1 MKSLIEQLRNEA
13 IADLFPLK
21 GFGSQWKQ
29 RQKFLLEKLGNSK
42 KKSDI
47 IKLGN
52 HLSEAFKLTGSA
64 DRSQGSLSSAGSTW
78 EALVVWYLNLC
89 LVGTRAVCVRGAP
102 LSPTPIKDALSVCF
116 ENSVL
121 RSEPDVILISSEALA
136 KAPAVANK
144 KAMLAK
150 ANEII
155 EESFDKTGL
164 VNFQCKTN
172 WNDNAQVPMLWNM
185 LYNQA
190 RKGALIPNGF
200 SIGRNGYSLKNLGI
214 FGYAFVTVPTQKKG
228 PQGYKPEN
236 LDVMRVKT
244 MSAGNY
250 WGHPSRNGVCM
261 SLAEFFNFFN
271 RSTAVFPNVADVGRF
286 AAASLN
292 AGASDAVDISMFRL
306 LENS

>member
-1 MKSLIEQLRNEA
+1 MKSLIEQLRSEA
-13 IADLFPLK
+13 VADLFPLK
-21 GFGSQWKQ
+21 GFGTQWKQ
-29 RQKFLLEKLGNSK
+29 RQRFFLNKLEGAK
-42 KKSDI
+42 KKSDV
-47 IKLGN
+47 IKLGDC
-52 HLSEAFKLTGSA
+52 LSDAFKLTGSA

-102 LSPTPIKDALSVCF
+102 LSPIPIKDALSVCF

-121 RSEPDVILISSEALA
+121 RSEPDVILISSDALSQ
-136 KAPAVANK
+136 APAVANRK
-144 KAMLAK
+144 EMLVK
-150 ANEII
+150 VNEVI
-155 EESFDKTGL
+155 EETFDKTGL

-172 WNDNAQVPMLWNM
+172 WNDNAQIPMLWNM

-200 SIGRNGYSLKNLGI
+200 SIGRNGYSLKNLAI
-214 FGYAFVTVPTQKKG
+214 FGYAFATVPTQKKG

-271 RSTAVFPNVADVGRF
+271 RNTAVFPNVSDVGKVT
-286 AAASLN
+286 ATNLSAGSL
-292 AGASDAVDISMFRL
+292 DAPDISMFQL
-306 LENS
+306 

>member
-13 IADLFPLK
+13 VTDLYPLK
-21 GFGSQWKQ
+21 GFGTQWKQ
-29 RQKFLLEKLGNSK
+29 RQKFFRDKLDGAK
-42 KKSDI
+42 KKSDV
-47 IKLGN
+47 IKLGDC
-52 HLSEAFKLTGSA
+52 LSEAFKLTGSA

-89 LVGTRAVCVRGAP
+89 LAGTRAVCLRGAP

-121 RSEPDVILISSEALA
+121 RSEPDVILVSSDALA
-136 KAPAVANK
+136 QAPAVASRK
-144 KAMLAK
+144 EMLNRV
-150 ANEII
+150 NEII
-155 EESFDKTGL
+155 EETFDKTGV

-172 WNDNAQVPMLWNM
+172 WNDNAQIPMLWNM

-228 PQGYKPEN
+228 PQGYKSEN

-271 RSTAVFPNVADVGRF
+271 RSTAVFPNVSDVGKVV
-286 AAASLN
+286 AANLSAGSL
-292 AGASDAVDISMFRL
+292 DAPDISMFQL
-306 LENS
+306 

>member
-1 MKSLIEQLRNEA
+1 MKSLIEQLRSEA
-13 IADLFPLK
+13 VGDLFPLK
-21 GFGSQWKQ
+21 GFGTQWKL
-29 RQKFLLEKLGNSK
+29 RQKFFLEKLGGSK

-47 IKLGN
+47 IKLGDC
-52 HLSEAFKLTGSA
+52 LSVAFKLTGSE

-102 LSPTPIKDALSVCF
+102 LSPAPIRDALSVCF

-136 KAPAVANK
+136 KAPAVANRK
-144 KAMLAK
+144 EMLAK
-150 ANEII
+150 ANEVI
-155 EESFDKTGL
+155 EESFEKTGL
-164 VNFQCKTN
+164 INFQCKTN
-172 WNDNAQVPMLWNM
+172 WNDNAQIPMLWNM
-185 LYNQA
+185 LYNQS

-200 SIGRNGYSLKNLGI
+200 SIGRNGYSLKNLGF
-214 FGYAFVTVPTQKKG
+214 FGYSFVTVPTQKKG
-228 PQGYKPEN
+228 PQGYKAEN

-271 RSTAVFPNVADVGRF
+271 RSSAVFPNVSDVGKV
-286 AAASLN
+286 AAAWLN
-292 AGASDAVDISMFRL
+292 TGTQDAAEISMFRL
-306 LENS
+306 GENS

>member
-1 MKSLIEQLRNEA
+1 MAKQKQISGAKRKPANYTLREDVTPYHVNGHHS
-13 IADLFPLK
+13 P
-21 GFGSQWKQ
+21 
-29 RQKFLLEKLGNSK
+29 
-42 KKSDI
+42 
-47 IKLGN
+47 
-52 HLSEAFKLTGSA
+52 
-64 DRSQGSLSSAGSTW
+64 QGSLSSAGSTW
-78 EALVVWYLNLC
+78 EALVVWYLNFC

-102 LSPTPIKDALSVCF
+102 LSPKPIRDALSVCF

-136 KAPAVANK
+136 KAPAVKNRK
-144 KAMLAK
+144 EMLEKAG
-150 ANEII
+150 EVI

-172 WNDNAQVPMLWNM
+172 WNDNAQIPMLWNM

-200 SIGRNGYSLKNLGI
+200 SIGRHGFSLQNLGFFGYS
-214 FGYAFVTVPTQKKG
+214 FVTVPTQKKG

-244 MSAGNY
+244 MTAGNY
-250 WGHPSRNGVCM
+250 WGHPTRSGVCF
-261 SLAEFFNFFN
+261 SLAEFFNYFN
-271 RSTAVFPNVADVGRF
+271 RNTAVFPNVADIGKF

-292 AGASDAVDISMFRL
+292 PVSDDAMDISTFRL
-306 LENS
+306 MEE